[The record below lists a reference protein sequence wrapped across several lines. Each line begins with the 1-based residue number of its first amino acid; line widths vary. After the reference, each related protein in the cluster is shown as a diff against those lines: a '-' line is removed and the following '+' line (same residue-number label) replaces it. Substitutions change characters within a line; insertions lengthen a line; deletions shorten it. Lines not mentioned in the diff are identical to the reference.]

1 MCTSHCYRLLQRS
14 VGSISYAA
22 KHTLPD
28 LPYDFGALEPHISA
42 DIMTLHH
49 QKHHATY
56 VNNLNIA
63 EEKLAEAQSKGKVIK
78 AMGLYIEQIQCKLII
93 TFNLPTPL

>member
-1 MCTSHCYRLLQRS
+1 MYISFYFRVLQRS
-14 VGSISYAA
+14 LISSSVAA

-28 LPYDFGALEPHISA
+28 LPYDFGALEPYISA
-42 DIMTLHH
+42 DIMKLHH

-63 EEKLAEAQSKGKVIK
+63 EEKLAEAQAKG
-78 AMGLYIEQIQCKLII
+78 LII
-93 TFNLPTPL
+93 FLLLFFLSTHLSFTFIQDFFFKF